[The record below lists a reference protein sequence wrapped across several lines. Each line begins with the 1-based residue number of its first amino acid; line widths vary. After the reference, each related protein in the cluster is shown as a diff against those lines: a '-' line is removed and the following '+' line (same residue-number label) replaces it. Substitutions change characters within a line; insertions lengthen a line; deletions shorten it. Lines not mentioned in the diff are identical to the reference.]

1 MKIFGRDPA
10 FWVGVI
16 EAVIAVLVTFRL
28 DGLSNEQAGLWI
40 AAVVAVGGLL
50 TAWTTRDTV
59 LAWLVAVVKA
69 LLVLG
74 VAYGLH
80 VTEEQIGLIA
90 ALVTTVGAG
99 WLRTQTSPVSTPISS
114 Q

>member
-1 MKIFGRDPA
+1 MKIFGREPA
-10 FWVGVI
+10 FWVGVL
-16 EAVIAVLVTFRL
+16 EALIAVLVTFKI
-28 DGLSNEQAGLWI
+28 DGLSQEQAGFWI
-40 AAVVAVGGLL
+40 AVIVAVGGLL
-50 TAWTTRDTV
+50 TAWATRDTA
-59 LAWLVAVVKA
+59 LAALVAVVKA

-114 Q
+114 P

>member
-16 EAVIAVLVTFRL
+16 EAAIAVLVTFKL
-28 DGLSNEQAGLWI
+28 HGLSNEQAGLWV
-40 AAVVAVGGLL
+40 AAIVALGGVL
-50 TAWTTRDTV
+50 TAWTTRDTM
-59 LAWLVAVVKA
+59 LAALVAFVKG

-80 VTEEQIGLIA
+80 VTQEQIGLIA
-90 ALVTTVGAG
+90 ALVTTFGAG

-114 Q
+114 P